1 MKQVY
6 VIVTGNRATSGSTEA
21 SPCST
26 LEEVKKMLN
35 YNPIY
40 DILLEGEMYW
50 PGNRCKGVKLADGT
64 IATYGEWEREFFVKH
79 QMVELRKKAIV
90 DFAEIVKLKDGYLT
104 TNAVVRDAP
113 DEIYLELL
121 EQWGEYHESAI
132 RTAIEEFYDVTIS

>member
-6 VIVTGNRATSGSTEA
+6 VIVTGNRATSGSSVA
-21 SPCST
+21 SPCNT
-26 LEEVKKMLN
+26 FEEVKKMLN

-64 IATYGEWEREFFVKH
+64 IIMYGEWEREYFVKH

-104 TNAVVRDAP
+104 EMAIVCDAP
-113 DEIYLELL
+113 DEIYLSLL
-121 EQWGEYHESAI
+121 ELWGEFHEQAI
-132 RTAIEEFYDVTIS
+132 REAVERFYSVKVS

>member
-64 IATYGEWEREFFVKH
+64 IVTYGEWEREFFVKH

-104 TNAVVRDAP
+104 TSGAIHAS
-113 DEIYLELL
+113 DEIYLWLL
-121 EQWGEYHESAI
+121 EMWGEYHESAI
-132 RTAIEEFYDVTIS
+132 RAAVQEFYDVTIS